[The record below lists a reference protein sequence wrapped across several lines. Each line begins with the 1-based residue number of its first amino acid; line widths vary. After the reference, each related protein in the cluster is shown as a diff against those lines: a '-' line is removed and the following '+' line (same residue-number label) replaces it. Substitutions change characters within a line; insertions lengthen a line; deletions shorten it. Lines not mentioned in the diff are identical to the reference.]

1 MTVYRWPV
9 PDPIFRRHPGNPL
22 ISADDLPGR
31 WASAFN
37 PGATLT
43 DDGVV
48 VLVRGEDR
56 RGLSSIFVA
65 RSADGVGG
73 WRIEPRP
80 LLAPDQPWQEWGCED
95 PRITFVPET
104 GEYVIAYTAYSHLGP
119 GVGIA
124 RTADF
129 HDVHL
134 EGLVLS
140 PENKDAALF
149 PRRFE
154 GDWLLVHRPVS
165 GQTGH
170 MWLASSPDLIH
181 WGRPRVLLET
191 RPPVW
196 WDGARIGAG
205 TQPLETD
212 AGWLLLYHG
221 VKLAPSGPIY
231 RVGVA
236 LLDGEQPWRVL
247 GRSREWVFEPEAP
260 YERTGDVPNVV
271 FPCGAF
277 LRDGE
282 VWMYYGAGDTTVGLA
297 TARLDDVLATL
308 DLSEAPGPGAGAP
321 VPPVT
326 GLPD

>member
-1 MTVYRWPV
+1 
-9 PDPIFRRHPGNPL
+9 
-22 ISADDLPGR
+22 
-31 WASAFN
+31 
-37 PGATLT
+37 
-43 DDGVV
+43 
-48 VLVRGEDR
+48 
-56 RGLSSIFVA
+56 
-65 RSADGVGG
+65 
-73 WRIEPRP
+73 
-80 LLAPDQPWQEWGCED
+80 
-95 PRITFVPET
+95 
-104 GEYVIAYTAYSHLGP
+104 
-119 GVGIA
+119 VGIA

-129 HDVHL
+129 RDIRL

-196 WDGARIGAG
+196 WDGARIGVG

-297 TARLDDVLATL
+297 TARLDDLLETVER
-308 DLSEAPGPGAGAP
+308 SEEPGAGAGVP
-321 VPPVT
+321 IPPVT